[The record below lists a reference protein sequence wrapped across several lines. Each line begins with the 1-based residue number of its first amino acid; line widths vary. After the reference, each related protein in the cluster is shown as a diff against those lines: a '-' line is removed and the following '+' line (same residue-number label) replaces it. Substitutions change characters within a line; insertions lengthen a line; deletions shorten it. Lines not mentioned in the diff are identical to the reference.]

1 MMPQLRATYDT
12 HLIHKT
18 SHEGRKAFSG
28 TIHLQSRKIVS
39 DSVRTLAYDIPK
51 RNEARCKSLS

>member
-1 MMPQLRATYDT
+1 MMPQLRSTYDT

-18 SHEGRKAFSG
+18 SYEGRKAFSG

-51 RNEARCKSLS
+51 RNLSTL